1 MTPALPTD
9 ISSVIRRKW
18 TLPSPCQLISPGPQ
32 INIWK
37 GCGIQPVVKRAI
49 MCIQSCFSHPVP
61 QRGSFPPLCLPGQNS
76 AQCFLPCH
84 SAGRRPQRAL
94 RTLVFPPHPETGTGG
109 PLRHHNPTASIG
121 QPPAHAPGASSPFQ
135 SRRANAGHNHKVA
148 PEHRLRHLNPD
159 ASGPRFSSALR
170 VAHCRRPNPRSA
182 PSPYPVPSSP
192 GSRVVGS
199 GPGRRWGRRCCH
211 RDDLVEEA

>member
-9 ISSVIRRKW
+9 TSSVIRRKW

-32 INIWK
+32 LNIWK
-37 GCGIQPVVKRAI
+37 GYGIQPVVKRAI
-49 MCIQSCFSHPVP
+49 MCIQSCFSPPV
-61 QRGSFPPLCLPGQNS
+61 PPLCLPGQN
-76 AQCFLPCH
+76 
-84 SAGRRPQRAL
+84 RAL
-94 RTLVFPPHPETGTGG
+94 RTLVFPPHPETGIRG
-109 PLRHHNPTASIG
+109 PSLHHNPTASIG
-121 QPPAHAPGASSPFQ
+121 QPPVHAPGASSPFQ
-135 SRRANAGHNHKVA
+135 SRRANADHNHKVA

-159 ASGPRFSSALR
+159 ASGPRFSFALR

-182 PSPYPVPSSP
+182 PSPHPVPSSP

-199 GPGRRWGRRCCH
+199 GQGRSWGRRCCH